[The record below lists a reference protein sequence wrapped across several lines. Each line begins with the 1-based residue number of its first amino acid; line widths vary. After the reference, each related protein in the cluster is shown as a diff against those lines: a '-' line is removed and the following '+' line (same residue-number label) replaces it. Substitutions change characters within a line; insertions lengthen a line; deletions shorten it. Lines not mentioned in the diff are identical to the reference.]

1 MTDATADAGQ
11 EIRLQCSPVRRV
23 ILDHNDDE
31 MQTTGNAEVV
41 LSFPPSIHSPKKI
54 RAVTPK
60 TRTAC
65 ISHPPAARAAPRR
78 RLAADAGH
86 KSLLD
91 VSCDTSYDCANTTR
105 DDSSFDFQLHGGG
118 GGHGG
123 HNLTGLGLSAINSSI
138 NDDGDLQHED
148 DVDFVPRILFPEEM
162 MHGTSGPTDGDIA
175 DVEDNFDHDDASDI
189 EDEEEEDEY
198 THSDYLNTSH
208 QSSAAYSSPFKDL
221 TNVGGGGKQQQKRK
235 ENDVTQATASL
246 SASFFHNLSSTF
258 ADSFC
263 VGSAAAASPGGVHRT
278 PQASPFRRTAIPRA
292 SPSLEGPAGTPHRR
306 HHLPRPSPSRSLVL
320 STPMLTM
327 TPRRLVTVS
336 SGDAADS
343 SINKSTLSEM
353 EDAVREH
360 FRHLDCYANTGTPIR
375 TPGRPPAETN
385 RTPQKQQLTV
395 SGCSTENEDDANLLV
410 TSSNRNKFCNRSAQP
425 VRLQTERVR
434 RLYFHGTPS
443 ETEPYSND
451 DPASKL
457 EMAADPCLL
466 SRRRQVESSASDA
479 PSFVVSRAA
488 SFDDISFNGSKN
500 GGFLEESAGEEEHDA
515 DLSNLIGCI
524 NPISILNEIEQDTG
538 RTDTAIPS
546 DDVCY
551 DSDPGGVEQT
561 LSRRK
566 HLDLGS
572 ASANGVH
579 CEGVGSKEIQRT
591 LNFSIATAQVRALH
605 VYIYICFLSIA
616 DTMHLLHLAALI
628 TVLIFS
634 RRFFFLSSTANTQR
648 NNFTNLAPRGTR
660 RLQTSPTKTH
670 YAMDGP
676 RPDTQ

>member
-1 MTDATADAGQ
+1 MTDATADVGQ

-23 ILDHNDDE
+23 IPDHNDDE
-31 MQTTGNAEVV
+31 MQTIGNAEVV
-41 LSFPPSIHSPKKI
+41 LSFPPAIHTSSPKKI
-54 RAVTPK
+54 KAVTPK

-105 DDSSFDFQLHGGG
+105 DDSSFDCQLHGGG
-118 GGHGG
+118 GGGGHGG
-123 HNLTGLGLSAINSSI
+123 NNLTGLGLSVI
-138 NDDGDLQHED
+138 DDGDLQHED

-175 DVEDNFDHDDASDI
+175 DVEDNFDHDGASDI
-189 EDEEEEDEY
+189 EDDEEEEDEY
-198 THSDYLNTSH
+198 THSDYLNMSH
-208 QSSAAYSSPFKDL
+208 QSSAAHSSPFKDL
-221 TNVGGGGKQQQKRK
+221 TNVGGGGKQQK
-235 ENDVTQATASL
+235 ENDVTEATASL

-263 VGSAAAASPGGVHRT
+263 VGSAAASPGGVHRT
-278 PQASPFRRTAIPRA
+278 PQASPFRRTVIPRA
-292 SPSLEGPAGTPHRR
+292 SPSSEGPAGTPHRP
-306 HHLPRPSPSRSLVL
+306 HNLPRPSPSRSLVL
-320 STPMLTM
+320 STPMRTM
-327 TPRRLVTVS
+327 TPRRLVAVS

-395 SGCSTENEDDANLLV
+395 SGCSTETEDDANLLV
-410 TSSNRNKFCNRSAQP
+410 TSPNSNRFCNRSAQP

-443 ETEPYSND
+443 ESEPYSND
-451 DPASKL
+451 DLASKL

-466 SRRRQVESSASDA
+466 SRRRQVKSSGSDA

-488 SFDDISFNGSKN
+488 SFDDISFNVSKN
-500 GGFLEESAGEEEHDA
+500 GGFLEESAKEEEHDA
-515 DLSNLIGCI
+515 DLSDLIGCI
-524 NPISILNEIEQDTG
+524 NPISILSEIEQDAG
-538 RTDTAIPS
+538 RMDTAIPN

-551 DSDPGGVEQT
+551 DSDPGGVEQA

-566 HLDLGS
+566 HFDLGS

-579 CEGVGSKEIQRT
+579 CEGVGSKKIQRT
-591 LNFSIATAQVRALH
+591 LDFSIATAQVRALYAFFQLLIICIF
-605 VYIYICFLSIA
+605 YI
-616 DTMHLLHLAALI
+616 HLTALI
-628 TVLIFS
+628 IVLIFS
-634 RRFFFLSSTANTQR
+634 LRFSFLSSTANTER

-660 RLQTSPTKTH
+660 RLQTSPTKAH
-670 YAMDGP
+670 YVMDGP

>member
-1 MTDATADAGQ
+1 MTDFAAADAGQ

-23 ILDHNDDE
+23 ILHVDHNDDE
-31 MQTTGNAEVV
+31 MQTIGNVEVV
-41 LSFPPSIHSPKKI
+41 LSFPPAIHSPKKSS
-54 RAVTPK
+54 AVTPT
-60 TRTAC
+60 TRTAR
-65 ISHPPAARAAPRR
+65 ISHPPAARTAPRR

-91 VSCDTSYDCANTTR
+91 VSRDTSYDCANTTR
-105 DDSSFDFQLHGGG
+105 DDSSFDYQLHGGG
-118 GGHGG
+118 HDGS
-123 HNLTGLGLSAINSSI
+123 HNLTGLGLSAHVSAI

-175 DVEDNFDHDDASDI
+175 DVEDDFDHDDASDI

-208 QSSAAYSSPFKDL
+208 QSSAAHSSPFKDL
-221 TNVGGGGKQQQKRK
+221 TNVGGGGKQQQKQK
-235 ENDVTQATASL
+235 ANDITEATASL

-263 VGSAAAASPGGVHRT
+263 VGSADSPGGVHRT
-278 PQASPFRRTAIPRA
+278 PQASPFRGTVIPRA
-292 SPSLEGPAGTPHRR
+292 SPSLEGPAETPHRP

-320 STPMLTM
+320 STPMRTM

-343 SINKSTLSEM
+343 SINKSTLSEL

-360 FRHLDCYANTGTPIR
+360 FRHLDCYANTGTPIQ
-375 TPGRPPAETN
+375 TPGRLPAD

-395 SGCSTENEDDANLLV
+395 SGCSTETEDDANLLV
-410 TSSNRNKFCNRSAQP
+410 TSSNRNRFCNRSAQP
-425 VRLQTERVR
+425 VHLQTERVR

-443 ETEPYSND
+443 ASKPYSND
-451 DPASKL
+451 DPALKL

-466 SRRRQVESSASDA
+466 SRRRQVESSGSDA

-500 GGFLEESAGEEEHDA
+500 GEFLEGSAREEEHDA
-515 DLSNLIGCI
+515 DLSDLIGCI
-524 NPISILNEIEQDTG
+524 NPISILNEIEQDAG
-538 RTDTAIPS
+538 RMDTAIPS

-551 DSDPGGVEQT
+551 DSDPGGVEQA

-566 HLDLGS
+566 HFDLGS
-572 ASANGVH
+572 AFANGVH
-579 CEGVGSKEIQRT
+579 CEGVGSKKIQRT
-591 LNFSIATAQVRALH
+591 LDFSIATAQVRAL
-605 VYIYICFLSIA
+605 CAFFQ
-616 DTMHLLHLAALI
+616 LLRLC
-628 TVLIFS
+628 IF
-634 RRFFFLSSTANTQR
+634 
-648 NNFTNLAPRGTR
+648 
-660 RLQTSPTKTH
+660 H
-670 YAMDGP
+670 I
-676 RPDTQ
+676 

>member
-1 MTDATADAGQ
+1 
-11 EIRLQCSPVRRV
+11 
-23 ILDHNDDE
+23 
-31 MQTTGNAEVV
+31 
-41 LSFPPSIHSPKKI
+41 
-54 RAVTPK
+54 
-60 TRTAC
+60 
-65 ISHPPAARAAPRR
+65 
-78 RLAADAGH
+78 LAADGH

-162 MHGTSGPTDGDIA
+162 VHGTSGPTDGDIA

-263 VGSAAAASPGGVHRT
+263 VGPAASPGGVHRT
-278 PQASPFRRTAIPRA
+278 PQASPFRRTVIPRA
-292 SPSLEGPAGTPHRR
+292 SPSSEGPAGTPHRPY
-306 HHLPRPSPSRSLVL
+306 HLPRPSPSRSLVL
-320 STPMLTM
+320 STPMRTM

-343 SINKSTLSEM
+343 SVSKSTLSEM
-353 EDAVREH
+353 EDAVCEH
-360 FRHLDCYANTGTPIR
+360 FRRLDCYANTGTPIR
-375 TPGRPPAETN
+375 TPGQPPAETN
-385 RTPQKQQLTV
+385 CTPQKQQLRV
-395 SGCSTENEDDANLLV
+395 SGCSAENEDDANLLV
-410 TSSNRNKFCNRSAQP
+410 PSSNRNRFCNRSAQP
-425 VRLQTERVR
+425 VRLQTERVQ
-434 RLYFHGTPS
+434 RLCFHGTPS
-443 ETEPYSND
+443 ASEPYSND
-451 DPASKL
+451 DSALKL

-466 SRRRQVESSASDA
+466 SRRRQVEISGSDA
-479 PSFVVSRAA
+479 PSFVLSRAA
-488 SFDDISFNGSKN
+488 SFDDISFNDSKN
-500 GGFLEESAGEEEHDA
+500 GGFGGKSAREEEHDA

-524 NPISILNEIEQDTG
+524 NPISILNEIEQDAG
-538 RTDTAIPS
+538 RMDTVIPS

-551 DSDPGGVEQT
+551 DSDPGGVEQA

-566 HLDLGS
+566 HFDLGS

-579 CEGVGSKEIQRT
+579 CEGVGSKKIQRT
-591 LNFSIATAQVRALH
+591 LDFSIATAQVRTQGA
-605 VYIYICFLSIA
+605 FFQ
-616 DTMHLLHLAALI
+616 LLRLCTSSTFH
-628 TVLIFS
+628 
-634 RRFFFLSSTANTQR
+634 RPHHRFDLFTPHFFLSSTANTER

-660 RLQTSPTKTH
+660 RLQIGPTKTH